1 MIVMSLSLEAAP
13 KVGDRVFA
21 REPKL
26 RVALLGVMFLH
37 ANSGGFE
44 GQFTGGVAMQD
55 LRGSLTEKAREV
67 IGEGVYGVLV
77 TDILRQDI

>member
-1 MIVMSLSLEAAP
+1 MSSVKAKHEER
-13 KVGDRVFA
+13 G
-21 REPKL
+21 
-26 RVALLGVMFLH
+26 GTTH

-67 IGEGVYGVLV
+67 IGQGVYGVLV